1 MIDLRLQIVRVV
13 ITQPFSEE
21 PADNASGPAD

>member
-13 ITQPFSEE
+13 ITQPFSEKR
-21 PADNASGPAD
+21 PDNASGSAD

>member
-13 ITQPFSEE
+13 ITKPFCEKC
-21 PADNASGPAD
+21 ADNASGSAD